1 MKIRHNSVYTTADLH
16 LKGYAKGIA
25 PGVRVTQG
33 QVIGYVGST
42 GMATGP
48 HLDFRV
54 WMNGKPV
61 NPLTLK
67 SPSVEPIG
75 SENREAFQRE
85 VQRQDSL
92 LASYGQE

>member
-1 MKIRHNSVYTTADLH
+1 
-16 LKGYAKGIA
+16 
-25 PGVRVTQG
+25 
-33 QVIGYVGST
+33 
-42 GMATGP
+42 
-48 HLDFRV
+48 
-54 WMNGKPV
+54 MNGKPV

-92 LASYGQE
+92 LASYGRE